1 MNMQKLTQSRR
12 HFLRNTLLG
21 AAAFAVGKNLPAAS
35 PRPPLPQ
42 ITMLNSMGGAD
53 FEACARQHV
62 ALGLGWLD
70 LKDRIWGQTI
80 NDLSLE
86 NAARVLDIAQ
96 TYGLDVASF
105 STALCSSNLEEGE
118 AAFRAAHLPTLEHVL
133 KVAKIL
139 RPRTIRLLS
148 PVIQPFPADGD
159 TLRLVEQRHA
169 WVFPV
174 FREMIDRM
182 TGTGQQVLIENE
194 AAGAIFNTTAG
205 VQGFFERLDRPGR
218 ARLTWDV
225 QNFWEA
231 GVFPSL
237 DVYRALKPLIGCIHL
252 KGGRTEGN
260 GRELVWASSLE
271 DASWPVAEIASAAVA
286 DRVAPFICLNPSHG
300 KRPPG
305 WNLVEITRRDVDF
318 LRRTISAAS

>member
-1 MNMQKLTQSRR
+1 MQKQIQSRR
-12 HFLRNTLLG
+12 RFLRNTLLG
-21 AAAFAVGKNLPAAS
+21 AAAIAVGKKMPAAS
-35 PRPPLPQ
+35 SRPPLPQ

-53 FEACARQHV
+53 FEVCARQHV
-62 ALGLGWLD
+62 TLGLRWLD
-70 LKDRIWGQTI
+70 LKDRLWGQTI

-96 TYGLDVASF
+96 AHGLGVASF

-118 AAFRAAHLPTLEHVL
+118 ASFRAAHLSTLQHVL

-139 RPRTIRLLS
+139 RPQTIRLLS
-148 PVIQPFPADGD
+148 PVIQPFPANGD
-159 TLRLVEQRHA
+159 SLGLVERQHA
-169 WVFPV
+169 WIFAV

-182 TGTGQQVLIENE
+182 TEAGQQVLIENE
-194 AAGAIFNTTAG
+194 AAGAIFNTTTSI
-205 VQGFFERLDRPGR
+205 QGFFERLNRPGQ
-218 ARLTWDV
+218 ARFTWDV

-252 KGGRTEGN
+252 KGGRIEGN
-260 GRELVWASSLE
+260 RRELVWASSLDE
-271 DASWPVAEIASAAVA
+271 ASWPVAGIVNAAIA

-305 WNLVEITRRDVDF
+305 WNLADITRRDVEF